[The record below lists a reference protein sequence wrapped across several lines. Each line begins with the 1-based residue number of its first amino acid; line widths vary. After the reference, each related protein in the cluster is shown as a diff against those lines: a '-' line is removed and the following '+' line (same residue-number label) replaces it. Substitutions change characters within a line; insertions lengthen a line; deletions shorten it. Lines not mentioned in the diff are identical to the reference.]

1 MFRSGWL
8 LTVLL
13 CSALAVQ
20 AQTFP
25 GKPVHLV
32 VPQLAGGSSDVMARM
47 LAERLRE
54 KWGQG
59 VIVENKAGANGNI
72 GTEAVIRAAPDG
84 YTLLMQDAGTHSLNP
99 ALFSGLKFD
108 VQKDL
113 VPIVT
118 VATVPFL
125 LVVPAELAASNV
137 KELVAMAKRDP
148 GKLNYGAQNGAM
160 PHILGEIFN
169 RTAQINTVFIPYRGA
184 RDSLTDTL
192 AGRLQFN
199 FGTIGSLKPHVE
211 AGKLRA
217 LAITSAKR
225 SPQLPDVPAF
235 AEMGMPELTTD
246 YWYAIFA
253 PTGTSREIVEKIR
266 ADVLDI
272 VNSKEVATSFATLG
286 LQPFVATPAAFAE
299 LLRVDGEKY
308 RNVVKQAGIKL
319 EQ

>member
-25 GKPVHLV
+25 SKPVHLV

-84 YTLLMQDAGTHSLNP
+84 YTLLMQDAGTYSINP

-125 LVVPAELAASNV
+125 LVVPAELSAGNV

-253 PTGTSREIVEKIR
+253 PAGTSREIVEKIR
-266 ADVLDI
+266 ADVIEI
-272 VNSKEVATSFATLG
+272 VNSKEVATSFGTLG
-286 LQPFVATPAAFAE
+286 LQPFVTTPAAFAD

>member
-1 MFRSGWL
+1 MLRPGLL
-8 LTVLL
+8 LTLLL
-13 CSALAVQ
+13 CAALAAH
-20 AQTFP
+20 AQPFP
-25 GKPVHLV
+25 SKPVHLI

-47 LAERLRE
+47 LSDRLRA

-59 VIVENKAGANGNI
+59 VVVENKPGANGNI
-72 GTEAVIRAAPDG
+72 GTEWVIRAAPDG

-99 ALFSGLKFD
+99 ALFSSLKFD
-108 VQKDL
+108 VQRDL

-169 RTAQINTVFIPYRGA
+169 RTAQINTVFVPYRGA

-192 AGRLQFN
+192 AGRLEFN

-217 LAITSAKR
+217 LAITSPKR
-225 SPQLPDVPAF
+225 SPQLPDVPTI

-253 PTGTSREIVEKIR
+253 PAGTSREIVEKIR
-266 ADVLDI
+266 ADVIEI
-272 VNSKEVATSFATLG
+272 VNSKEVATSFGTLG
-286 LQPFVATPAAFAE
+286 LQPFVTTPAAFAD

>member
-1 MFRSGWL
+1 MVRLRL
-8 LTVLL
+8 LLV
-13 CSALAVQ
+13 ALICIGAQ
-20 AQTFP
+20 AHAQGYP
-25 GKPVHLV
+25 NKPVHLV
-32 VPQLAGGSSDVMARM
+32 VPQLSGGSSDVMAR
-47 LAERLRE
+47 LIAERLRV

-59 VIVENKAGANGNI
+59 VVVENKPGANGNI
-72 GTEAVIRAAPDG
+72 GTEAVIRSPADG

-99 ALFSGLKFD
+99 ALFSGLRFD

-118 VATVPFL
+118 IATVPFL
-125 LVVPAELAASNV
+125 LVVPADLPVSSV
-137 KELVAMAKRDP
+137 KDLVAMAKRDP

-160 PHILGEIFN
+160 PHILGAMLN
-169 RTAQINTVFIPYRGA
+169 RTAQMDTVFVPYRGA

-211 AGKLRA
+211 AGKLKA

-225 SPQLPDVPAF
+225 APQMPDVPTI
-235 AEMGMPELTTD
+235 AETGMPDLTTD

-253 PTGTSREIVEKIR
+253 PAGTPRDVVDRIR
-266 ADVLDI
+266 ADVIDI
-272 VNSKEVATSFATLG
+272 VNSKEVASSFNTLG
-286 LQPFVATPAAFAE
+286 LQTFVISPASFTE
-299 LLRVDGEKY
+299 LLRVDGERY
-308 RNVVKQAGIKL
+308 RDVVRQAGIKL

>member
-1 MFRSGWL
+1 MFRNAFLAIGL
-8 LTVLL
+8 LWIATH
-13 CSALAVQ
+13 AH
-20 AQTFP
+20 AQSFP

-32 VPQLAGGSSDVMARM
+32 VPQLSGGSSDVLARM
-47 LAERLRE
+47 IADRLRV
-54 KWGQG
+54 KWGQA
-59 VIVENKAGANGNI
+59 VVVENKPGANGNI
-72 GTEAVIRAAPDG
+72 GTEAVIRTPADG

-99 ALFSGLKFD
+99 ALFSNLRFD
-108 VQKDL
+108 AQKDL

-125 LVVPAELAASNV
+125 LVVPAELPANSV
-137 KELVAMAKRDP
+137 QELIAMARRDP

-160 PHILGEIFN
+160 PHILGAMLN
-169 RTAQINTVFIPYRGA
+169 RAGKMDTVFVPYRGA

-225 SPQLPDVPAF
+225 APQLPDLPTI
-235 AEMGMPELTTD
+235 AEVGMPELTTD

-253 PTGTSREIVEKIR
+253 PTGTPREIVEQVR
-266 ADVLDI
+266 TDVLEI
-272 VNSKEVATSFATLG
+272 VSSKEVATNFNTLG
-286 LQPFVATPAAFAE
+286 LQPFVTTPAAFTE
-299 LLRVDGEKY
+299 LLRVDAEKY
-308 RNVVKQAGIKL
+308 RNVVKQAAIKV

>member
-1 MFRSGWL
+1 MHRAGLLLAAWL
-8 LTVLL
+8 FIGA
-13 CSALAVQ
+13 CAH
-20 AQTFP
+20 AQGYP
-25 GKPVHLV
+25 SKPVHLV
-32 VPQLAGGSSDVMARM
+32 VPQLSGGSSDVMARL
-47 LAERLRE
+47 LAERLRA

-59 VIVENKAGANGNI
+59 VVVENKPGANGNI
-72 GTEAVIRAAPDG
+72 GTEAVIRSAPDG

-99 ALFSGLKFD
+99 ALFTGLRFD

-125 LVVPAELAASNV
+125 LVVPAELPATSI
-137 KELVAMAKRDP
+137 KDLVAMAKRDP

-160 PHILGEIFN
+160 PHILGAMFN
-169 RTAQINTVFIPYRGA
+169 RSAQMDTVFVPYRGA

-211 AGKLRA
+211 AGKLKA
-217 LAITSAKR
+217 LAITSGKR
-225 SPQLPDVPAF
+225 APQMPDVPTM
-235 AEMGMPELTTD
+235 AELGLPELTTD

-253 PTGTSREIVEKIR
+253 PTGTPGDVVDKIR
-266 ADVLDI
+266 ADVTEI
-272 VNSKEVATSFATLG
+272 VNSKEVSTSFNTLG
-286 LQPFVATPAAFAE
+286 LQTFLATPSAFAD
-299 LLRVDGEKY
+299 LLRVDGERY
-308 RNVVKQAGIKL
+308 RSIVKQAGIKV

>member
-1 MFRSGWL
+1 MLRVWWFL
-8 LTVLL
+8 AV
-13 CSALAVQ
+13 ALAVAVNAN
-20 AQTFP
+20 AQGYP
-25 GKPVHLV
+25 SKPVHLV
-32 VPQLAGGSSDVMARM
+32 VPQLSGGSSDVMARM
-47 LAERLRE
+47 LADRLRL
-54 KWGQG
+54 KWGQA
-59 VIVENKAGANGNI
+59 VVVENKPGANGNI
-72 GTEAVIRAAPDG
+72 GTEAVIRTAPDG

-99 ALFSGLKFD
+99 ALFPALRFD

-125 LVVPAELAASNV
+125 LVVPPELPANSLQ
-137 KELVAMAKRDP
+137 ELIAMAKREP
-148 GKLNYGAQNGAM
+148 GKLNFGAQNGAIT
-160 PHILGEIFN
+160 HILGAILN
-169 RTAQINTVFIPYRGA
+169 RSAQLDTVFVPYRGA

-225 SPQLPDVPAF
+225 SPQLPDVPTV
-235 AEMGMPELTTD
+235 AEVGMPELTTD

-253 PTGTSREIVEKIR
+253 PTGTTREIVEKIR
-266 ADVLDI
+266 SNVTEI
-272 VNSKEVATSFATLG
+272 VNSKEVATSFGTLG
-286 LQPFVATPAAFAE
+286 LQPFVATPAAFSD
-299 LLRVDGEKY
+299 LLRLDAEKY
-308 RNVVKQAGIKL
+308 RSVVKQAGIKV

>member
-1 MFRSGWL
+1 MLRMRFL
-8 LTVLL
+8 LAALL
-13 CSALAVQ
+13 CIGANVN
-20 AQTFP
+20 AQGYP
-25 GKPVHLV
+25 NKAVHLV
-32 VPQLAGGSSDVMARM
+32 VPQLSGGSSDVMAR
-47 LAERLRE
+47 LIADRLRI

-59 VIVENKAGANGNI
+59 VVVENKPGANGNI
-72 GTEAVIRAAPDG
+72 GTEAVIRTAPDG

-99 ALFSGLKFD
+99 ALFPGLRFD

-125 LVVPAELAASNV
+125 LVVPAELPVSSV
-137 KELVAMAKRDP
+137 KELVAMARRDP

-160 PHILGEIFN
+160 PHILGAMLN
-169 RTAQINTVFIPYRGA
+169 RAGQMDTVFVPYRGA

-211 AGKLRA
+211 AGKLKA
-217 LAITSAKR
+217 LAITSPKR
-225 SPQLPDVPAF
+225 APQLPDVPTI
-235 AEMGMPELTTD
+235 AEVGMPELTTD

-253 PTGTSREIVEKIR
+253 PAGTPRDVVEKIR
-266 ADVLDI
+266 ADVTEI
-272 VNSKEVATSFATLG
+272 VNSKEVATSFNTLG
-286 LQPFVATPAAFAE
+286 LQTFVIAPAAFTE

-308 RNVVKQAGIKL
+308 RNVVKQAGIKV